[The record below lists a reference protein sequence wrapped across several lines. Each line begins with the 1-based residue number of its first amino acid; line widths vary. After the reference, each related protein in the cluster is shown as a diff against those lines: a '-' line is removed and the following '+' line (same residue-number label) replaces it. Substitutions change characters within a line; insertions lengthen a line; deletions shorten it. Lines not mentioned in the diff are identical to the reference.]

1 MSGKV
6 AWTPEDEEF
15 LRQLYPITPNKTLAT
30 RLGRTPLSISM
41 KATHLGLTRKDAE
54 KPASFTNSFEPLTR
68 EETLKLDKIDLL
80 GVNWSLLE
88 MFRRELTNPEL
99 KTRDRIR
106 LMHTM
111 SSHTATISAVM
122 RGSEDQLG
130 SEDDLKAQFIRLEYD
145 EGEKTTPRR
154 IRYGR
159 RTYAIIEEP
168 VAVRDEP
175 K

>member
-6 AWTPEDEEF
+6 AWTTEEEE
-15 LRQLYPITPNKTLAT
+15 LLTQLFPTTPNKKIAAQ
-30 RLGRTPLSISM
+30 LGRTPLAISM
-41 KATHLGLTRKDAE
+41 KATHLGLTKKDAE
-54 KPASFTNSFEPLTR
+54 KPASFTNSFTPITR

-99 KTRDRIR
+99 RTRDRIR
-106 LMHTM
+106 LLHTM

-145 EGEKTTPRR
+145 GEEKATPRR

-159 RTYAIIEEP
+159 RTYVLIEKP